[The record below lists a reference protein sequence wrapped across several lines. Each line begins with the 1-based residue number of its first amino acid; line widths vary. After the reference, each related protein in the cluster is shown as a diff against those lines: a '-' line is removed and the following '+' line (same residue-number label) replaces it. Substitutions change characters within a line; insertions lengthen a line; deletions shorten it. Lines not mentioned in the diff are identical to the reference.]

1 MSFETRANIYLLT
14 FLGSVI
20 VGVTASVYFDGVQ
33 TQATR
38 ARIQWELQR
47 ERERHP
53 ETAPIKG
60 FSNVTEAPDGELIT
74 IDVHLDGKGLC
85 VGTERELIN
94 ICTITAFSMDFRESI
109 LLRLRKCSDTVD
121 TDCLRC
127 TDINGDP
134 LEYQKIVALDGSGKP
149 IDFVGAQ
156 RLEQGW
162 YLEPQPLRLTGRV
175 TRIDG
180 VGRFV
185 EPILKIERVPAS
197 D

>member
-60 FSNVTEAPDGELIT
+60 FSKVTEAAAGELVS
-74 IDVHLDGKGLC
+74 IDVHHDPKGVCGRMEPEFPEVCTQWVYGLDQ
-85 VGTERELIN
+85 GT
-94 ICTITAFSMDFRESI
+94 I

-162 YLEPQPLRLTGRV
+162 YLVPQPLRLTGRV

-180 VGRFV
+180 IGRFV
-185 EPILKIERVPAS
+185 EPILKIERVPTPE
-197 D
+197 